1 MTGGPGVGALRLAA
15 VRAVLAP
22 VVVLGELLVD
32 HPADDRGTF
41 LVVTGAFAAWAAG
54 LLALHL
60 VARAGHVRAPAALER
75 AEPFVDLAAIVALT
89 YTSGGPF
96 SQTGMAFF
104 VLPLLAAARLRPA
117 VTARWAAAAVV
128 AYFGLSVLHSTAGEP
143 QATSR
148 MVSQLAYLAWAGL
161 AAALVSAALA
171 ARDAAIARLAQERG
185 QLAASVLEAEQ
196 RERHRLGDL
205 LHDESVQTLAL
216 AQQELADYRRTGS
229 EAAFVRTRAAI
240 GEALRQLRGEIFDL
254 HPYVLDH
261 AGLEAALRALADR
274 YADRTRADI
283 SIAVDPVASGPHDE
297 LLMVVAR
304 ELLANAIRHSG
315 AAHVALSVRAAAD
328 GVELA
333 VRDDGTG
340 FDEGRRAEALLEG
353 HVGLASCARRVE
365 AAGGELVVEARRGGG
380 TSVRAWLPRLG
391 AFVG

>member
-1 MTGGPGVGALRLAA
+1 MSRGPGVGALRLAA

-22 VVVLGELLVD
+22 VIVLGEHLVD

-41 LVVTGAFAAWAAG
+41 YALAGAFGAWAAG

-60 VARAGHVRAPAALER
+60 AVRAGRARAPAALER

-117 VTARWAAAAVV
+117 VTARWAAAAVL
-128 AYFGLSVLHSTAGEP
+128 AYFGLSVLHSTAGQA

-148 MVSQLAYLAWAGL
+148 LVSQLAYLAWAGL
-161 AAALVSAALA
+161 AATLVSAALA
-171 ARDAAIARLAQERG
+171 ARDAAIARLAHERG
-185 QLAASVLEAEQ
+185 QLAAAVLEAEQ
-196 RERHRLGDL
+196 RERHRLADL
-205 LHDESVQTLAL
+205 LHDESVQTLAF
-216 AQQELADYRRTGS
+216 AQEELADYRRTSS

-240 GEALRQLRGEIFDL
+240 AEALRQLRGEIFDL

-261 AGLEAALRALADR
+261 AGLEAALRALVERCAEQTQ
-274 YADRTRADI
+274 AEI
-283 SIAVDPVASGPHDE
+283 SIAVDPAAAGRHDE

-304 ELLANAIRHSG
+304 ELLANATRHSG
-315 AAHVALSVRAAAD
+315 ATHVALSVRAAAD
-328 GVELA
+328 RVELA
-333 VRDDGTG
+333 VRDDGVG

-365 AAGGELVVEARRGGG
+365 AAGGELVVVARRGGG

-391 AFVG
+391 ALVA

>member
-41 LVVTGAFAAWAAG
+41 LVLSGAFAAWAAG

-60 VARAGHVRAPAALER
+60 VARAGRVRAPAALER

-104 VLPLLAAARLRPA
+104 VLPLLAAARLRP
-117 VTARWAAAAVV
+117 
-128 AYFGLSVLHSTAGEP
+128 
-143 QATSR
+143 
-148 MVSQLAYLAWAGL
+148 
-161 AAALVSAALA
+161 SAALA

-229 EAAFVRTRAAI
+229 EAAFVRARAAI
-240 GEALRQLRGEIFDL
+240 AEALRQLRGEIFDL
-254 HPYVLDH
+254 HPYVLVH

-315 AAHVALSVRAAAD
+315 AVHVALSVRAAAD

-340 FDEGRRAEALLEG
+340 FDERRRAEALLEG

>member
-1 MTGGPGVGALRLAA
+1 MMRGRGVGALPLAA

-22 VVVLGELLVD
+22 VVVLGEHLVD
-32 HPADDRGTF
+32 HPADDGGTF
-41 LVVTGAFAAWAAG
+41 LVLAGVFAAWAAG

-60 VARAGHVRAPAALER
+60 AARAGRVRVPAALER

-128 AYFGLSVLHSTAGEP
+128 AYLALSALHSTAGEG

-161 AAALVSAALA
+161 AATLVSAALA
-171 ARDAAIARLAQERG
+171 ARDADIARLANERG
-185 QLAASVLEAEQ
+185 QLAASVLESEQ
-196 RERHRLGDL
+196 RERHRLADL

-216 AQQELADYRRTGS
+216 AQQELADYRQTAD
-229 EAAFVRTRAAI
+229 EAAFERTRAAI
-240 GEALRQLRGEIFDL
+240 ADALRQLRGEIFDL

-261 AGLEAALRALADR
+261 AGLEAALRALAER
-274 YADRTRADI
+274 YAGQTRAEI
-283 SIAVDPVASGPHDE
+283 SIAVDPAATGTHDE

-304 ELLANAIRHSG
+304 ELLNNASRSPSAPRRTGWSSRSATTARASTSAGGPRRCWRATSASPRARG
-315 AAHVALSVRAAAD
+315 ASRRPAASSSWRRSAAA
-328 GVELA
+328 G
-333 VRDDGTG
+333 
-340 FDEGRRAEALLEG
+340 
-353 HVGLASCARRVE
+353 
-365 AAGGELVVEARRGGG
+365 
-380 TSVRAWLPRLG
+380 PRSAPRCL
-391 AFVG
+391 